1 MARQRWTENELII
14 AFALYCQT
22 EFGKIHHRN
31 PVIEKIS
38 HKINRTPSA
47 LSMKMANFASLD
59 PVILN
64 SGRSGLGNA
73 SKKDK
78 QVWNKFHDDWD
89 SAIEKA
95 QELLRNDFL
104 VEDGEKDFSS
114 EDVITEVKV
123 RRKQHF
129 FRNTII
135 SSYNNTCCISGLNY
149 SKFLI
154 ASHIK
159 PWSTDKDNRL
169 NPRNGLC
176 LSVLYDKAFDL
187 GLITIL
193 PNYQIKVSKVLEK
206 KATDSFS
213 QNNLHS
219 IDGQKINLPEKFL
232 PDSTFLEYHNN
243 HIYKS

>member
-1 MARQRWTENELII
+1 MSRRWTEDELII
-14 AFALYCQT
+14 AFALYCQF

-31 PVIEKIS
+31 PKIIKVS
-38 HKINRTPSA
+38 NRINRTPSA

-59 PVILN
+59 PIIIK

-78 QVWNKFHDDWD
+78 EIWDKFHENWEYAVDKAEKLLD
-89 SAIEKA
+89 S
-95 QELLRNDFL
+95 DFL
-104 VEDGEKDFSS
+104 IKDAVEDFSS
-114 EDVITEVKV
+114 DDKIAETKI
-123 RRKQHF
+123 RRRQSF
-129 FRNTII
+129 FRNSIL
-135 SSYNNTCCISGLNY
+135 SNYRESCCISGLNY

-159 PWSTDKDNRL
+159 PWSKDKKNRL

-193 PNYQIKVSKVLEK
+193 PEYDIQVSETLKEN
-206 KATDSFS
+206 ATDSFS
-213 QNNLHS
+213 RENLHS
-219 IDGQKINLPEKFL
+219 IDGKRISLPEKFL
-232 PDSTFLEYHNN
+232 PSQEFLEYHNKN
-243 HIYKS
+243 IYLT